1 MEELRGEIR
10 TSSNAKHPLLS
21 VAIPVFNRSIR
32 QLLEVLSQQIVTE
45 RLTDEIEIL
54 VFDDNST
61 DKTRGENRQS
71 TSQLSGVTLTYVE
84 SESNLGRSLA
94 RNALLE
100 RATGEYVLFLDCDV
114 LPNDPSFVRR
124 YFNLAASRT
133 WDVVCGGI
141 SYKGIGPSGEEP
153 HYRFYIYL
161 SEKTDV
167 KPAVYRNTRPWA
179 YILTS
184 NVMVRREVM
193 EQVPFDPAFVGYGYE
208 DLDWAIRLHLAGYK
222 LLHIDNPCIHLG
234 LVVEHEL
241 YHRMMLSVKNYAL
254 LSTKHPEF
262 FRQTRIYWW
271 AKALSC
277 LALPV
282 LQAMARLLGRL
293 YFIRGLSVQV
303 KYGVF
308 QLSKAIWL
316 AIALRGFSTSTEEQL
331 ASR

>member
-1 MEELRGEIR
+1 MEELRGEVRIA
-10 TSSNAKHPLLS
+10 SNARHPLLS

-32 QLLEVLSQQIVTE
+32 RLLEVLSHQIVTE
-45 RLTDEIEIL
+45 RLADEIEIL

-61 DKTRGENRQS
+61 DETRGENRQI
-71 TSQLSGVTLTYVE
+71 TSQLSGVALTYVE
-84 SESNLGRSLA
+84 SKSNLGRSMA

-100 RATGEYVLFLDCDV
+100 RAAGEYVLFLDCDV
-114 LPNDPSFVRR
+114 LPDDPSFVRR

-141 SYKGIGPSGEEP
+141 TYRGIGPSGEEP
-153 HYRFYIYL
+153 HYRFYVYL

-167 KPAVYRNTRPWA
+167 KPAIHRNIRPWA
-179 YILTS
+179 HILTS
-184 NVMVRREVM
+184 NVMVRREVIG
-193 EQVPFDPAFVGYGYE
+193 QVPFDPAFAGYGYE
-208 DLDWAIRLHLAGYK
+208 DLDWAIRLHLAGHK
-222 LLHIDNPCIHLG
+222 LLHIDNPCTHLG
-234 LVVEHEL
+234 LVGEHEL
-241 YHRMMLSVKNYAL
+241 YHRMVLSVKNYAL
-254 LSTKHPEF
+254 LSAKHPEF

-271 AKALSC
+271 TKALSR

-282 LQAMARLLGRL
+282 LQVMARLLGRL
-293 YFIRGLSVQV
+293 YFIHGLGMQV

-316 AIALRGFSTSTEEQL
+316 AIALREFSTSTEKWL